1 MPCCAFAAFLISQ
14 LLVAVAALKQLV
26 FRSAA
31 RPATA
36 LVSNPVVEWRLGAQP
51 TAVAAASAWAQPAWN
66 RRHALGRGLAV
77 AALIEMALLT
87 GTLYSARIHF
97 ARAETSAAN
106 AGQPAAPHCEGR

>member
-14 LLVAVAALKQLV
+14 LLVALAALKQLV

-36 LVSNPVVEWRLGAQP
+36 LVNNAVVEWRLGAQP
-51 TAVAAASAWAQPAWN
+51 TAVATASAWARPTWS
-66 RRHALGRGLAV
+66 RRHAWGRGLAF
-77 AALIEMALLT
+77 AALIEAALLT
-87 GTLYSARIHF
+87 GTLYSARTHF

-106 AGQPAAPHCEGR
+106 VSQPTPHCESQ